1 MAAFFSHTAY
11 QRLPVAVR
19 KMAKEA
25 QTVCIYLRLRKSEE
39 TICGEMAL
47 PPHEVA
53 RLIAD
58 VKRKLIVSGN
68 YDIIADPSFVPLEEA
83 DGAAADG
90 PGMEESVMARGFLR
104 ALRDALGTL
113 ARDERRLLHLFF
125 ERHMTASEIVGFL
138 KGTGVRLESGETA
151 VTGPAEVFYMI
162 DRALKKLLDA
172 VAEATPIGRGTLTVK
187 GLKEVLYQAGVDG

>member
-1 MAAFFSHTAY
+1 MAAFFSPTAY
-11 QRLPVAVR
+11 QRLPVAIR

-39 TICGEMAL
+39 TISGEMGL
-47 PPHEVA
+47 PPDMVA
-53 RLIAD
+53 RLVAE
-58 VKRKLIVSGN
+58 VRRTLIVSGN
-68 YDIIADPSFVPLEEA
+68 YDIIADPSFVALEEA
-83 DGAAADG
+83 DGAVAGG
-90 PGMEESVMARGFLR
+90 PGMEERILARDFLR
-104 ALRDALGTL
+104 ALRDALGSL

-125 ERHMTASEIVGFL
+125 ERHMTANEIVGFL
-138 KGTGVRLESGETA
+138 RGTGIRLESGETS

-162 DRALKKLLDA
+162 DRAVKRLLDA